1 MQLRLFSWIICYL
14 CCLYVLCLVKSYLDS
29 VLINHESL
37 IHKLSLTCRDYND
50 GQYDFNY
57 QMDGAQAMWN
67 QYGYMNSKS

>member
-1 MQLRLFSWIICYL
+1 MQLRLFSWRVWCV
-14 CCLYVLCLVKSYLDS
+14 CRLYVLCHAKPWLDS
-29 VLINHESL
+29 VLISRKSL
-37 IHKLSLTCRDYND
+37 IHRVSLTCRDYND